1 MTEKKTR
8 GRKETFSSEEKL
20 VETLEGLISGQNFKI
35 TRYLMLQLVAMG
47 YVDVE
52 DQKKPTRGRPA
63 KLYSVSDK
71 GKAFIQSKKA
81 CNVLRS

>member
-20 VETLEGLISGQNFKI
+20 VATLEGLVSNQDFKI
-35 TRYLMLQLVAMG
+35 TRYLMLQLVDMG
-47 YVDVE
+47 YVNVE

-63 KLYSVSDK
+63 KLYSISDK
-71 GKAFIQSKKA
+71 GMAFLTSKK
-81 CNVLRS
+81 V